1 MSEIDEDTLRMLNN
15 IGAKPEEWFGR
26 CCGCEKLITG
36 VVVKRDGDVTMCA
49 DCSILSQR
57 NDDREWVDESKQ
69 DSIVFSLPDEDDE
82 EEVLTEYEQMIEK
95 ILDAKAER
103 TGMLNAGWK
112 QTQSGEF
119 YYVDDDNPNILHL
132 SY

>member
-1 MSEIDEDTLRMLNN
+1 
-15 IGAKPEEWFGR
+15 
-26 CCGCEKLITG
+26 
-36 VVVKRDGDVTMCA
+36 
-49 DCSILSQR
+49 
-57 NDDREWVDESKQ
+57 
-69 DSIVFSLPDEDDE
+69 LPDEDDE